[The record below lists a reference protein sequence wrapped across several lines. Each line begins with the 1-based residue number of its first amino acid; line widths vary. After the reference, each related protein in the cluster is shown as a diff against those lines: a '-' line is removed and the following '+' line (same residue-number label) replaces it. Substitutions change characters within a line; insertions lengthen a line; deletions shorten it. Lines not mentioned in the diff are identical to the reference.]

1 MAVALAEP
9 ETELAWDGGPLPT
22 IGVVT
27 TCHTY
32 THFLAGWCGS
42 VRNLNTKPD
51 KVVIACTDEAT
62 TRAAIDLPE
71 FTLVQVDEP
80 FGLGK
85 YLNAAIAACETD
97 WIVWIGAD
105 DRYRMHAL
113 DGLRFS
119 QADVVAMG
127 LQFGHGG
134 AWHPHAV
141 SPDAVLAVN
150 ENYVPCGSAF
160 RRRLWQQ
167 IPFQPHLAPFEDW
180 ALWVGFAH
188 LGATFTSTGRIDF
201 DYGQHP
207 DQIVPDMEPTRS
219 RIAEWA
225 KGLR

>member
-1 MAVALAEP
+1 V
-9 ETELAWDGGPLPT
+9 TELPT
-22 IGVVT
+22 IGIVT

-32 THFLAGWCGS
+32 TSFLPGWCGS
-42 VRNLNTKPD
+42 VHNLNTAPD
-51 KVVIACTDEAT
+51 RVVVACTDPAT
-62 TRAAIDLPE
+62 TGSAMTLDDYE
-71 FTLVQVDEP
+71 LVQVAEP

-85 YLNAAIAACETD
+85 YLNAAIEKCDTD

-127 LQFGHGG
+127 MQFSQGG
-134 AWHPHAV
+134 YWHPTEV
-141 SPDAVLAVN
+141 SPSAVLAVN
-150 ENYVPCGSAF
+150 ENFIPCGSAF
-160 RRRLWQQ
+160 RRSLWQQ

-188 LGATFTSTGRIDF
+188 LGARFASTGRIDF

-225 KGLR
+225 KGLT